1 MKLEFPPEFILYDTE
16 WTSWEGFMEHDWKET
31 GKYREIIQIGA
42 LRVGENLT
50 EIGSFTTYIK
60 PVKNP
65 ELSDY
70 IQELTHIT
78 QEKINAE
85 GKTLSEA
92 LNAFSQFTNDLPLYS
107 WGDDS
112 GTLKEN
118 CELIGIP
125 FILTHQGTSLI
136 TLLTPILAKRGI
148 DVNKYTSGTLIKAF
162 GKTGGRAHDAVND
175 MRNLLEVLR
184 ELK

>member
-1 MKLEFPPEFILYDTE
+1 MKLEFPPEFVLYDTE
-16 WTSWEGFMEHDWKET
+16 WTSWEGFMERDWKEP

-50 EIGSFTTYIK
+50 EAGSFSTYIK

-70 IQELTHIT
+70 IQKLTHIT

-92 LNAFSQFTNDLPLYS
+92 LNAFSQFTNNLPLYS
-107 WGDDS
+107 WGDDA
-112 GTLKEN
+112 GTLREN

-125 FILTHQGTSLI
+125 FTLINQSTSLI
-136 TLLTPILAKRGI
+136 SLLTPLLIAKGV
-148 DVNKYTSGTLIKAF
+148 DVAKYTSGSLIEAF
-162 GKTGGRAHDAVND
+162 GKKGGRAHDAVND

-184 ELK
+184 ILR